1 MKQKNLER
9 IEALIVLFFMVTGT
23 LVLWGLMAD
32 NFNMIG
38 YQVIN
43 LVCLLVSISLTI
55 FYVLRSKKN
64 TKNKE
69 DEKDKP

>member
-9 IEALIVLFFMVTGT
+9 IEALIILSFMVTGI
-23 LVLWGLMAD
+23 LFLWGLMAD

-43 LVCLLVSISLTI
+43 LVFLLGSISLTI

-64 TKNKE
+64 TKNKK

>member
-9 IEALIVLFFMVTGT
+9 IEALIILSFMVTGI
-23 LVLWGLMAD
+23 LFLWGLMAD
-32 NFNMIG
+32 NFNTIG

-43 LVCLLVSISLTI
+43 LVFLLGSISLTI

-64 TKNKE
+64 TKNKK

>member
-9 IEALIVLFFMVTGT
+9 IEALIVLSFMVTGT